1 MLRSIKDEKDSP
13 LTPQLPSLQSSM
25 SSLLEEENLRT
36 HANVDI
42 ENSVSEDW
50 ANARSD
56 RGQDD
61 MYQEELTNKDD
72 IYNEDIASKCVPP
85 CEVSSGVRDYT
96 CCNIRFNRLE
106 GPNSVKEH
114 IRLYH

>member
-1 MLRSIKDEKDSP
+1 MSRDDKDLPLSP
-13 LTPQLPSLQSSM
+13 PLPSLQSSM
-25 SSLLEEENLRT
+25 SSLLEEENLRSE
-36 HANVDI
+36 ANIGI
-42 ENSVSEDW
+42 ENNVCEDW
-50 ANARSD
+50 TNTSSE

-61 MYQEELTNKDD
+61 MYQEDLSNKDD
-72 IYNEDIASKCVPP
+72 IYNEDMTSKCVPP
-85 CEVSSGVRDYT
+85 CDVSSGVRDYT